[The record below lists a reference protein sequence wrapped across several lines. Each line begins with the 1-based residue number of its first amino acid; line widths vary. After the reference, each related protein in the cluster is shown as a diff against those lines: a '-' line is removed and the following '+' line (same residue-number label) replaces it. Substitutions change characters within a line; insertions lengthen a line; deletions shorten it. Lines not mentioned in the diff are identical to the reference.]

1 MNNQLFYYLHQPLFF
16 DTIMRKRGSAAMR
29 CDYHVHSAF
38 SDDSVYPMEEVV
50 KKAVSLGLDEICF
63 CEHTDFGMKP
73 NQICDYPAFFA
84 EIKRCQELYQHQLTI
99 KAGAE
104 FGMQVHTIP
113 EFEKV
118 YHSHTFDFVLLSCHQ
133 VDNKEFWNQD
143 FQSGKTQEQYNNAY
157 YEEIY
162 QVMKRYH
169 NYSVL
174 AHLDAI
180 KRDDRCGIYPF
191 VKSKHQ
197 IEKILRLAIQEQK
210 GIEVNTSSFRYGLSD
225 LTPCREILSLY
236 YELGG
241 RIITLGSD
249 SHKEEHLA
257 AHFDEVIAALK
268 SIGYREYCTFDKMR
282 PIFHP
287 LP

>member
-1 MNNQLFYYLHQPLFF
+1 ML
-16 DTIMRKRGSAAMR
+16 
-29 CDYHVHSAF
+29 CDYHIHSSF

-50 KKAVSLGLDEICF
+50 KKAIALGLDEICF

-73 NQICDYPAFFA
+73 NQVCDYPAFFA
-84 EIKRCQELYQHQLTI
+84 ELKRCQQLYGKQIRL

-113 EFEKV
+113 QYEQVFST
-118 YHSHTFDFVLLSCHQ
+118 YSFDFILLSCHQ
-133 VDNKEFWNQD
+133 IDNKEFWNQD
-143 FQSGKTQEQYNNAY
+143 YQRGKTQEQYNIAY

-162 QVMKRYH
+162 QVMKHYH

-180 KRDDRCGIYPF
+180 KRDDKCGIYPF
-191 VKSKHQ
+191 SKTSDI
-197 IEKILRLAIQEQK
+197 IEKILRLAIQENK
-210 GIEVNTSSFRYGLSD
+210 GIEVNTSSFRYQLPD

-249 SHKEEHLA
+249 SHKEEHLG
-257 AHFDEVIAALK
+257 AHFHEVIAALK
-268 SIGYREYCTFDKMR
+268 AIGFTQYCTFQNMV
-282 PIFHP
+282 PTFHP